1 MNLQP
6 RRALILLVA
15 FLGVAVALLGAI
27 IKPSYQIRYNTSQS
41 APIGWYAVVPE
52 RDLPVGA
59 FALARLP
66 AAAAALADQRG
77 YLPKT
82 VPILKHV
89 AAISGQK
96 VCATGDGVAVDG
108 VFVARSL
115 SHDSAGRY
123 LAAWRGCRQ
132 LAGDEL
138 LLLNA
143 DSAASFDGRYFG
155 PIPRGNVI
163 GKAIPLWTW

>member
-1 MNLQP
+1 MNIQP
-6 RRALILLVA
+6 HRALILLVA
-15 FLGVAVALLGAI
+15 FPGVAVALLGSI
-27 IKPSYQIRYNTSQS
+27 IKPSYQIRFNTSQS
-41 APIGWYAVVPE
+41 APMGWYAVVPE

-66 AAAAALADQRG
+66 AAAAVLADRRG

-82 VPILKHV
+82 VPILKRV
-89 AAISGQK
+89 AAISGQN
-96 VCATGDGVAVDG
+96 VCATGDGIAVDG

-115 SHDSAGRY
+115 SHDSAGRH
-123 LAAWRGCRQ
+123 LAAWTGCRQ
-132 LAGDEL
+132 LVGDEL
-138 LLLNA
+138 FLLNA

-155 PIPRGNVI
+155 PIPRTNVI